1 MIDDRKE
8 NVMKRFNMKGQ
19 FSSMLAVVEGILSA
33 ISTDNMITVI
43 SAREVT
49 VEGYPAQCA

>member
-1 MIDDRKE
+1 MSNLSAAAAYR
-8 NVMKRFNMKGQ
+8 RRRPR
-19 FSSMLAVVEGILSA
+19 LVEGILSA